1 MLKNGNR
8 NEHNM
13 QHGQMAINS
22 YQMQS
27 GQSGSAVQGQGQQVM
42 NQNQPPTFAA
52 TCNNMSVFD
61 ME

>member
-1 MLKNGNR
+1 
-8 NEHNM
+8 M
-13 QHGQMAINS
+13 QHGQIAINS